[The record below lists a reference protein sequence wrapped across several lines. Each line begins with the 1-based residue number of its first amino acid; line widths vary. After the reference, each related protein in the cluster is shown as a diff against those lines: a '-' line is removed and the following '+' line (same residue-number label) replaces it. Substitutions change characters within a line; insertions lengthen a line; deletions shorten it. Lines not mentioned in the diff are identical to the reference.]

1 MKNCEDLIM
10 ANVSSILSEI
20 ENLSLYQQTQILA
33 LLEERL
39 ISGSQVTQI
48 TKDVKEMRFSKGKV
62 CPHCKGE
69 KILRN
74 GKYNNKQRYICKNC
88 EKTFSDFTNSATY
101 NSKKPL
107 DKWIKYAKCMLNGY
121 SIRKCAEIVEI
132 NIATSFFWRHKLL
145 NCISEFLGVGSV
157 DGVVADEV
165 FFAYSYKGTKPVNM
179 PRPSRKRGK
188 QVKKRGISKE
198 QVCAATALDRQ
209 GNLIIELLCT
219 GRMTSE
225 ELKSL
230 YTNRIGEY
238 SILCTDSHK
247 SYMQFAEDMGLE
259 HKRIKMGKHKEDI
272 YHIQHINSLHSNLK
286 RWIRRFNGVAT
297 KSLDNYMKWHK
308 WINTFSSEKESIKVK
323 NFIVHS
329 NISRNYTKIKEFKNI
344 QPIFI

>member
-1 MKNCEDLIM
+1 M
-10 ANVSSILSEI
+10 ANVSFILSEI
-20 ENLSLYQQTQILA
+20 EKLSLYQQTQILA
-33 LLEERL
+33 ILEERL

-62 CPHCKGE
+62 CPHCKE
-69 KILRN
+69 EDILRN

-88 EKTFSDFTNSATY
+88 RKTFTDFTNSATY
-101 NSKKPL
+101 NSKKTL

-157 DGVVADEV
+157 DGVVEADEV
-165 FFAYSYKGTKPVNM
+165 FFAYSYKGTKPINM

-188 QVKKRGISKE
+188 QVKKRGVSKE
-198 QVCAATALDRQ
+198 QVCVGTALDRQ

-219 GRMTSE
+219 GRMTSD
-225 ELKSL
+225 ELKNL
-230 YTNRIGEY
+230 YTNRIGEG

-247 SYMQFAEDMGLE
+247 SYIQFAEDMELE
-259 HKRIKMGKHKEDI
+259 HKRIKRGKHTEDI

-286 RWIRRFNGVAT
+286 KWMNRFNGVAT
-297 KSLDNYMKWHK
+297 KYLNNYMKWHK
-308 WINTFSSEKESIKVK
+308 WISIFSSEKESIRVK

-329 NISRNYTKIKEFKNI
+329 NISHNYTKIKDFKNI
-344 QPIFI
+344 QPIFM

>member
-1 MKNCEDLIM
+1 M
-10 ANVSSILSEI
+10 ANVLSILSEI
-20 ENLSLYQQTQILA
+20 ENLSLYQQTQILSH
-33 LLEERL
+33 LEERI

-69 KILRN
+69 DILRN

-88 EKTFSDFTNSATY
+88 RKTFTDFTNSATY

-157 DGVVADEV
+157 DGVVEADEV
-165 FFAYSYKGTKPVNM
+165 FFAYSYKGTKHINM

-198 QVCAATALDRQ
+198 QVCVGTALDRQ

-219 GRMTSE
+219 GKMTSD
-225 ELKSL
+225 ELKKL
-230 YTNRIGEY
+230 YSNRIGED

-247 SYMQFAEDMGLE
+247 SYIQFAEDMELE
-259 HKRIKMGKHKEDI
+259 HKRIKRGKHKEDI

-286 RWIRRFNGVAT
+286 RWMSRFNGVAT
-297 KSLDNYMKWHK
+297 KYLSNYMKWHK
-308 WINTFSSEKESIKVK
+308 WINTFSSEKESIRVK

-329 NISRNYTKIKEFKNI
+329 NISHSYTKIKEFKNI
-344 QPIFI
+344 QPIFM